1 MEQLSYTYS
10 NLLECITYSDL
21 MENKNLIEYSARVTA
36 SRSAQIKAEE
46 KLFLDEGIK
55 EINISGKKGIKFKNI
70 EDKLIARL
78 LVRNIKKS
86 YKLSRVNRHDIIKNL
101 ILNLKDGS
109 PYNIARL
116 DIKSFYDSIDFKV
129 LLDKIVSDGKISRYD
144 ICLLYKFKKSLDDKN
159 ISGLPRGVSLS
170 ATLAELCLH
179 EIDSFFLKEKDVF
192 YYSRFVDD
200 ILIIHHGG
208 KITKQFILDYF
219 SSHLPGDLTLHE
231 KEKLAFLNIAGAK
244 WRGSDEKDHFDK
256 PDEMDFLG
264 YNFKIYNVY
273 NENDHVFMSPNRRV
287 HVDLSLK
294 KIQKIKTRII
304 KSFIAYFNGN
314 KRSNDFALLND
325 RIKFITGNY
334 PIKDPVSG
342 IKINSGIFYNYQ
354 YKNIGLNCSL
364 EELDNFLRSIL
375 FDVNNSFSQRI
386 SNNLTLQ
393 QKRIIAKLN
402 FRSGFYKIRFHT
414 FSYSRLKEIKECWK

>member
-129 LLDKIVSDGKISRYD
+129 LLDKIVS
-144 ICLLYKFKKSLDDKN
+144 
-159 ISGLPRGVSLS
+159 
-170 ATLAELCLH
+170 
-179 EIDSFFLKEKDVF
+179 
-192 YYSRFVDD
+192 
-200 ILIIHHGG
+200 
-208 KITKQFILDYF
+208 
-219 SSHLPGDLTLHE
+219 
-231 KEKLAFLNIAGAK
+231 
-244 WRGSDEKDHFDK
+244 
-256 PDEMDFLG
+256 
-264 YNFKIYNVY
+264 
-273 NENDHVFMSPNRRV
+273 
-287 HVDLSLK
+287 
-294 KIQKIKTRII
+294 
-304 KSFIAYFNGN
+304 
-314 KRSNDFALLND
+314 
-325 RIKFITGNY
+325 
-334 PIKDPVSG
+334 
-342 IKINSGIFYNYQ
+342 
-354 YKNIGLNCSL
+354 
-364 EELDNFLRSIL
+364 
-375 FDVNNSFSQRI
+375 
-386 SNNLTLQ
+386 
-393 QKRIIAKLN
+393 
-402 FRSGFYKIRFHT
+402 
-414 FSYSRLKEIKECWK
+414 